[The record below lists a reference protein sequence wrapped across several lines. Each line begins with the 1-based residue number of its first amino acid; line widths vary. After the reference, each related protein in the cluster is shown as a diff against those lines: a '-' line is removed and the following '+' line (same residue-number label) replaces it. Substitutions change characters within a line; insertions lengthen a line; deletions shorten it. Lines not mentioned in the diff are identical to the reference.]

1 MTENRVKSTF
11 RLSKDATEALAA
23 RAREFN
29 LNQTAA
35 LEALLLSGGESA
47 DLPLANS
54 TSEKGSNLSAEAV
67 EGWVSTIG
75 AHWGSLMAL
84 EDKKSSVLRMLE
96 ERAEK
101 EERFLLEHQQHLSE
115 VMLTAEKATLDL
127 KGMADSVEIKRVR
140 DDLLRFSGELASLK
154 IEQRQVLGSAVKEIE
169 RQTRE
174 HLDRVKTV
182 IERSAEEIEKFEQQY
197 SAHQKKISAVVDR
210 VQKGLKLTP
219 TVALSVVLVG
229 CSLAVLTS
237 LFFLPTFEKFK
248 SDVLIEQ
255 TVTPV
260 IRSEIQSAFAKMRDE
275 NQSSLKSFYD
285 SEQDRFEKFAQKY
298 RGRIDVLS
306 DEKVALQR
314 ELQRVTQIANSNSS
328 YASNLEKEIKRL
340 NSKSSCGVISKAEF
354 GSEKSSENG
363 SKVGFAL
370 LVSPLLFAILSVLKN
385 QKFQKLTS
393 KRLA

>member
-1 MTENRVKSTF
+1 MT
-11 RLSKDATEALAA
+11 
-23 RAREFN
+23 
-29 LNQTAA
+29 QTAA
-35 LEALLLSGGESA
+35 LEVLLLSGGESA
-47 DLPLANS
+47 DLPPANS

-67 EGWVSTIG
+67 EGWIATIG

-84 EDKKSSVLRMLE
+84 EDKKSSVLKTLE

-101 EERFLLEHQQHLSE
+101 EQRFLLEHQQHLSE

-127 KGMADSVEIKRVR
+127 KGMTESVEIMRVR
-140 DDLLRFSGELASLK
+140 DDLLRFAEEITALK
-154 IEQRQVLGSAVKEIE
+154 REQKQVLGTAVKEIE

-174 HLDRVKTV
+174 HLERAKTV
-182 IERSAEEIEKFEQQY
+182 IERSADGIEKFEQCY
-197 SAHQKKISAVVDR
+197 SAHQKEVSSVVDR

-237 LFFLPTFEKFK
+237 LFFVPTFEKFK
-248 SDVLIEQ
+248 SDMLIQQ

-275 NQSSLKSFYD
+275 NQASLKSFYD

-306 DEKVALQR
+306 DEKLAL
-314 ELQRVTQIANSNSS
+314 EKEVQRVTDIANNNST
-328 YASNLEKEIKRL
+328 YATHLEKEVKRL
-340 NSKSSCGVISKAEF
+340 NSKSNCGVISEAEF
-354 GSEKSSENG
+354 GSKKSSEKG

-370 LVSPLLFAILSVLKN
+370 LVSPLLFAILSVLKS

>member
-197 SAHQKKISAVVDR
+197 SAHQKEISAVVDR

-340 NSKSSCGVISKAEF
+340 NSKSSCGVISEAEF

>member
-67 EGWVSTIG
+67 DGWVATIG

-84 EDKKSSVLRMLE
+84 EDKKSSFLKTLE

-115 VMLTAEKATLDL
+115 VMLTAEKATQDL
-127 KGMADSVEIKRVR
+127 RGMADSVEIKRVR
-140 DDLLRFSGELASLK
+140 DDLLRFSRELASLK

-197 SAHQKKISAVVDR
+197 SAHQKEISTVVDR

-219 TVALSVVLVG
+219 TVALSIVLVG
-229 CSLAVLTS
+229 CSLAILTS
-237 LFFLPTFEKFK
+237 LFFIPTFEKFK

-275 NQSSLKSFYD
+275 NQSSLKSFYE

-340 NSKSSCGVISKAEF
+340 NSKSSCGVISEAEF
-354 GSEKSSENG
+354 GSEDTSKKG
-363 SKVGFAL
+363 SKVGLAL
-370 LVSPLLFAILSVLKN
+370 LVSPLLLTILSVLKSR
-385 QKFQKLTS
+385 KFHMLTS
-393 KRLA
+393 KRLT